1 MYNTILTFSNNENFH
16 ANKLHKAVYVISVDD
31 NEKGV
36 IGYETSFDDALYF
49 ADHAKKYYEQDVYMH
64 LHRLGEL
71 DSEEYARLNN

>member
-16 ANKLHKAVYVISVDD
+16 ANKLHKAVYVISG
-31 NEKGV
+31 EKSGKGV